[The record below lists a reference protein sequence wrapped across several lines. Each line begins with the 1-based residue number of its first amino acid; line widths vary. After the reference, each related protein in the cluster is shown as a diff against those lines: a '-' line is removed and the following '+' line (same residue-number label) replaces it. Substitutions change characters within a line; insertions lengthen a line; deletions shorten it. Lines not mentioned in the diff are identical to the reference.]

1 MASSKLLALGIL
13 LLVVASL
20 ATFAVADDD
29 DDRPKRDR
37 KRDGS
42 GNRDQDRDR
51 DRDRDGS
58 CSKSGGCTGSGSG
71 GRQKT
76 GTGQQGDG
84 SCSKSGGCTGSGGG
98 SRQGS
103 GRQGGS
109 GAGGRGGGAGRTGSG
124 AGAGAGR
131 GGQLGGSNSAGK
143 VRQGK
148 KGSGNCSGSGSGSC
162 NGGGGGSRRN
172 AAAASIQSAM
182 QSGGMQSAG
191 YVVADNRERDRKR
204 DGSGD
209 QDRDRDRKRDGS
221 GSGSSGSSG
230 SRSSSCSRSGGCNG
244 SGAGRQGSG
253 QQQGRERGAGAG
265 GAGGMSGGGGR
276 QGAAGRTGAGAGK
289 GAGAGLRGSGGG
301 GGNCNGS
308 GSGSGN
314 CNGSGAGR
322 KGSGGGG
329 GGNCNG
335 RMVGPLVVGDLG
347 EEKQEGGV
355 EFKSEA
361 FGSFEIV
368 RFLVCAVLFCLSQG
382 TIVPEVEEDLWHAY
396 NLIAPH
402 DHVQSTTFRKV
413 QKETGG
419 GGSESERIKLRLE
432 VAVEEVDF
440 DASAHV
446 IRVRGKNVT
455 ENEHVKL
462 GSYHTLE
469 LDLQRAF
476 TLTKDVWDSV
486 AIDRLKEACDPSAN
500 ADLAVVVMQEGLA
513 NVCLIG
519 GSVTTVKARIETP
532 IPRKRGPAIAGYDKA
547 INKFFE
553 NVFQGVQ
560 RHIDFNVIR
569 CLLIAS
575 PGFTK
580 DQFFEYMMLEAT
592 RQNIRAIIENKAKIV
607 LAHSTSGYKHAV
619 KEVLA
624 LPAIMTQIK
633 DTKAAKE
640 VKALED
646 FYAMLSNDSARAF
659 YGPGHVEAA
668 NERLAIHT
676 LLISDD
682 LFRNADVKTR
692 RRYVDLVESVRANGG
707 QVHVFSSLHV
717 SGEQLVNLAGIA
729 AILRFPL
736 PELEDME
743 L

>member
-1 MASSKLLALGIL
+1 M
-13 LLVVASL
+13 
-20 ATFAVADDD
+20 
-29 DDRPKRDR
+29 
-37 KRDGS
+37 
-42 GNRDQDRDR
+42 
-51 DRDRDGS
+51 
-58 CSKSGGCTGSGSG
+58 TGPVG
-71 GRQKT
+71 
-76 GTGQQGDG
+76 
-84 SCSKSGGCTGSGGG
+84 
-98 SRQGS
+98 
-103 GRQGGS
+103 
-109 GAGGRGGGAGRTGSG
+109 
-124 AGAGAGR
+124 
-131 GGQLGGSNSAGK
+131 
-143 VRQGK
+143 VR
-148 KGSGNCSGSGSGSC
+148 
-162 NGGGGGSRRN
+162 
-172 AAAASIQSAM
+172 
-182 QSGGMQSAG
+182 
-191 YVVADNRERDRKR
+191 
-204 DGSGD
+204 
-209 QDRDRDRKRDGS
+209 
-221 GSGSSGSSG
+221 
-230 SRSSSCSRSGGCNG
+230 
-244 SGAGRQGSG
+244 
-253 QQQGRERGAGAG
+253 
-265 GAGGMSGGGGR
+265 
-276 QGAAGRTGAGAGK
+276 
-289 GAGAGLRGSGGG
+289 
-301 GGNCNGS
+301 
-308 GSGSGN
+308 
-314 CNGSGAGR
+314 
-322 KGSGGGG
+322 
-329 GGNCNG
+329 
-335 RMVGPLVVGDLG
+335 
-347 EEKQEGGV
+347 
-355 EFKSEA
+355 
-361 FGSFEIV
+361 
-368 RFLVCAVLFCLSQG
+368 
-382 TIVPEVEEDLWHAY
+382 
-396 NLIAPH
+396 
-402 DHVQSTTFRKV
+402 
-413 QKETGG
+413 

-432 VAVEEVDF
+432 VAVELCLSHLLPYLF
-440 DASAHV
+440 PRCSHLLP
-446 IRVRGKNVT
+446 T
-455 ENEHVKL
+455 LQL

-560 RHIDFNVIR
+560 RHIDFNIIR

-707 QVHVFSSLHV
+707 QVHVFSSLRVLPPSLTHSPLSRPTTITTPTIFHSNADVKTRRRYVDLVESVRANGGQVHV
-717 SGEQLVNLAGIA
+717 FSSLHVTVSPPLPTPVHPLFHSNADVKTRRRYVDLVESVRANGGQVHVFSSLHLVNLAGIA
-729 AILRFPL
+729 EILRFPL

>member
-1 MASSKLLALGIL
+1 MKLL
-13 LLVVASL
+13 
-20 ATFAVADDD
+20 
-29 DDRPKRDR
+29 KR
-37 KRDGS
+37 
-42 GNRDQDRDR
+42 
-51 DRDRDGS
+51 
-58 CSKSGGCTGSGSG
+58 
-71 GRQKT
+71 
-76 GTGQQGDG
+76 
-84 SCSKSGGCTGSGGG
+84 
-98 SRQGS
+98 
-103 GRQGGS
+103 
-109 GAGGRGGGAGRTGSG
+109 
-124 AGAGAGR
+124 
-131 GGQLGGSNSAGK
+131 
-143 VRQGK
+143 
-148 KGSGNCSGSGSGSC
+148 
-162 NGGGGGSRRN
+162 
-172 AAAASIQSAM
+172 
-182 QSGGMQSAG
+182 
-191 YVVADNRERDRKR
+191 
-204 DGSGD
+204 
-209 QDRDRDRKRDGS
+209 
-221 GSGSSGSSG
+221 
-230 SRSSSCSRSGGCNG
+230 
-244 SGAGRQGSG
+244 
-253 QQQGRERGAGAG
+253 
-265 GAGGMSGGGGR
+265 
-276 QGAAGRTGAGAGK
+276 
-289 GAGAGLRGSGGG
+289 
-301 GGNCNGS
+301 
-308 GSGSGN
+308 
-314 CNGSGAGR
+314 
-322 KGSGGGG
+322 
-329 GGNCNG
+329 
-335 RMVGPLVVGDLG
+335 
-347 EEKQEGGV
+347 
-355 EFKSEA
+355 
-361 FGSFEIV
+361 SFEKDGPGV
-368 RFLVCAVLFCLSQG
+368 AK
-382 TIVPEVEEDLWHAY
+382 IVPEVEEDLWHAY
-396 NLIAPH
+396 NLIAPL

-446 IRVRGKNVT
+446 IRVRGKNIT

-547 INKFFE
+547 IHKFFE

-646 FYAMLSNDSARAF
+646 FYAMLSNDSSRAF